1 MSPEQRSPEE
11 LLREVVSA
19 IERGRSELFQ
29 LMESLREEQQSLAQ
43 RVEEIRQEVRVQ
55 IELVDSLTEQ
65 EKLTRQRLLDVS
77 SRLRE
82 HTEEQIRAAYEEAN
96 RVRMELRLAREREA
110 MLRRQRDD
118 LERRL
123 RALAQTVR
131 RAEEMMNHISVAYDL
146 LSGRIQELTALAGG
160 SQRRAQLVYSIIRA
174 QEEERRRLAREI
186 HDGPAQV
193 LANVVF
199 RLDICQRLLA
209 SDLEKARAEIENLK
223 ALVRQ
228 SLQEVRKII
237 FDLRP
242 MALEDLGLIPALRA
256 YLESFGQKTGL
267 ATSIRIEGQGER
279 LPLSYEVALF
289 RLVQEALNNVAKH
302 AAARTVKVLVQHL
315 PEAVRVVVVDD
326 GKGFDVGE
334 AMARQGRDHFG
345 LLGMRER
352 VELLGGALELSSRPG
367 EGTKVSFTVPCK
379 KES

>member
-1 MSPEQRSPEE
+1 MTADPRSPEE
-11 LLREVVSA
+11 LLRQVVEA
-19 IERGRSELFQ
+19 IERGRTELFQ
-29 LMESLREEQQSLAQ
+29 LTEDLREEHQSLDRRIAQ
-43 RVEEIRQEVRVQ
+43 IRDEVRSQ
-55 IELVDSLTEQ
+55 IGLVDSLTEQ
-65 EKLTRQRLLDVS
+65 EKVARQRLLEVS
-77 SRLRE
+77 YRLRE
-82 HTEEQIRAAYEEAN
+82 HTEEEIKAAYEEAS
-96 RVRMELRLAREREA
+96 RVRLELRLAREREA
-110 MLRRQRDD
+110 VLRRERDE

-123 RALAQTVR
+123 RAVVQTVR

-146 LSGRIQELTALAGG
+146 LSGRMQELSELAGG
-160 SQRRAQLVYSIIRA
+160 TQRRSQLVYSIIRA

-209 SDLEKARAEIENLK
+209 GDLDKARAEIENLK

-242 MALEDLGLIPALRA
+242 MALEDLGLIPALRS

-267 ATSIRIEGQGER
+267 STSIRIEGQGTR

-289 RLVQEALNNVAKH
+289 RLVQEALSNVAKH
-302 AAARTVKVLVQHL
+302 AEARTVQVLVHHL
-315 PEAVRVVVVDD
+315 PEEMRVVVLDD
-326 GKGFDVGE
+326 GKGFDVAE

-352 VELLGGALELSSRPG
+352 IELLGGTLELSSRPG
-367 EGTKVSFTVPCK
+367 EGTKVSFTVPDK

>member
-1 MSPEQRSPEE
+1 MNADPRTPEE
-11 LLREVVSA
+11 LLRQVVEA
-19 IERGRSELFQ
+19 IERGRTELFQ
-29 LMESLREEQQSLAQ
+29 LTEDLREEHQSLARRIAQ
-43 RVEEIRQEVRVQ
+43 IRDEVRGQ
-55 IELVDSLTEQ
+55 IDLVDALTEQ
-65 EKLTRQRLLDVS
+65 ELVARQRLLAVS

-82 HTEEQIRAAYEEAN
+82 HTEEEIRAAYEEAS
-96 RVRMELRLAREREA
+96 RVRLELRLAREREA
-110 MLRRQRDD
+110 ALRQERDD

-131 RAEEMMNHISVAYDL
+131 RAEEMMSHISAAHDL
-146 LSGRIQELTALAGG
+146 LSGRMQELSELAGG
-160 SQRRAQLVYSIIRA
+160 TQRRAQLVYSIIRA
-174 QEEERRRLAREI
+174 QEDERRRLAREI

-209 SDLEKARAEIENLK
+209 ADLDKARAEIENLK

-242 MALEDLGLIPALRA
+242 MALEDLGLIPALRS
-256 YLESFGQKTGL
+256 YLEIFGQKAGL
-267 ATSIRIEGQGER
+267 STSIRIEGHGTR

-289 RLVQEALNNVAKH
+289 RLVQEALSNVAKH
-302 AAARTVKVLVQHL
+302 AKAGSVQVLVQHL
-315 PEAVRVVVVDD
+315 PEEVRVAVLDD
-326 GKGFDVGE
+326 GKGFDVAD
-334 AMARQGRDHFG
+334 AMARQGREHFG

-352 VELLGGALELSSRPG
+352 VELLGGTLELSSRPG
-367 EGTKVSFTVPCK
+367 GGTKVGFIVPK